1 LCDEITKCNVIASAF
16 IIFRNHILDLPTGAE
31 LTIEIKLTNIGSM
44 DAKSS
49 FSRVKIVN
57 FFLFNSM
64 WGPKEGEEEKK
75 IVYFWPDDVSLDN
88 KLKKIGLVEGV
99 TNFATKF
106 SSLPAHSLHTLK
118 ERLVYHEVEKN
129 YWLCI
134 SVSVPNTRKQN
145 KDSGDVIEFYPEDV
159 SDEVLKSILRRS
171 YKMFCLFH
179 SGLNAS
185 LMGRCGGAITVFS
198 ELIDHFFSRYLATL
212 NVERG
217 DITYIWGGLQ
227 YLAVEMLDFLRVQSI
242 INRLKKEQ
250 LIVSK
255 CLFLQSGQLVWSDVD
270 PEMTKL
276 LVQYLSTTILTSL
289 NSLSRKPEGSFLVGE
304 EGKLPTIYLCDSS
317 YQLAVYHVVN
327 TTLMLLLNKTPPSL
341 FYSRFKESPGQELGN
356 LSADL
361 THTYISRQ
369 MTATS
374 SSSQILA
381 SINTA
386 ATTPASP
393 QPPSD
398 NVMFLYY
405 NASNLAVKSTV
416 MDGHSKAIM
425 LAQDL
430 LLDLARSGSDEGE
443 VCTKLSNDEWVVV
456 QVAGARTIVVIL
468 TEKNINLID
477 VAESVNKLKKT
488 SFDNICM
495 L

>member
-1 LCDEITKCNVIASAF
+1 
-16 IIFRNHILDLPTGAE
+16 
-31 LTIEIKLTNIGSM
+31 M
-44 DAKSS
+44 DAKNY
-49 FSRVKIVN
+49 SRVKIVN

-75 IVYFWPDDVSLDN
+75 IVFFWPDDTCLDK

-99 TNFATKF
+99 ANFATKF

-118 ERLVYHEVEKN
+118 ERLVFHEVEKD
-129 YWLCI
+129 YWMCI
-134 SVSVPNTRKQN
+134 TVSVPNTRKQN
-145 KDSGDVIEFYPEDV
+145 KDSGEMIEFYPEDV
-159 SDEVLKSILRRS
+159 SDEVLQSILQRS

-179 SGLNAS
+179 SGLKAS
-185 LMGRCGGAITVFS
+185 LVGRCGGVTKVFL
-198 ELIDHFFSRYLATL
+198 ELINHFFSRYLATL
-212 NVERG
+212 KVERG

-227 YLAVEMLDFLRVQSI
+227 YLAVEMLDFLRVQTM
-242 INRLKKEQ
+242 INRMKSEQ
-250 LIVSK
+250 SIVSK

-270 PEMTKL
+270 PDLTKL

-289 NSLSRKPEGSFLVGE
+289 NNLPRKPEGSFLVGE
-304 EGKLPTIYLCDSS
+304 EGKLPTVYLCDSS

-327 TTLMLLLNKTPPSL
+327 TTLVLLLNKTPSFQ
-341 FYSRFKESPGQELGN
+341 FYSRFKETPGQELGN

-369 MTATS
+369 MIVSS
-374 SSSQILA
+374 SSSQTLA
-381 SINTA
+381 SNTSA

-393 QPPSD
+393 QPPSVVSE

-416 MDGHSKAIM
+416 PDGHTKAIM

-430 LLDLARSGSDEGE
+430 ILDLARSGSGEGE

>member
-1 LCDEITKCNVIASAF
+1 
-16 IIFRNHILDLPTGAE
+16 
-31 LTIEIKLTNIGSM
+31 M

-289 NSLSRKPEGSFLVGE
+289 NSLSRK
-304 EGKLPTIYLCDSS
+304 
-317 YQLAVYHVVN
+317 
-327 TTLMLLLNKTPPSL
+327 LLFD
-341 FYSRFKESPGQELGN
+341 FYIQIDISCELE
-356 LSADL
+356 
-361 THTYISRQ
+361 HRER
-369 MTATS
+369 
-374 SSSQILA
+374 
-381 SINTA
+381 
-386 ATTPASP
+386 
-393 QPPSD
+393 
-398 NVMFLYY
+398 LY
-405 NASNLAVKSTV
+405 
-416 MDGHSKAIM
+416 
-425 LAQDL
+425 
-430 LLDLARSGSDEGE
+430 
-443 VCTKLSNDEWVVV
+443 
-456 QVAGARTIVVIL
+456 
-468 TEKNINLID
+468 
-477 VAESVNKLKKT
+477 
-488 SFDNICM
+488 
-495 L
+495 